1 MTTVITQ
8 QDKKPT
14 PMQRLKAERDSL
26 LAEVERLRAQ
36 LTLRMP
42 PGWVAAPTKPLGPM
56 IAAASNIRIE
66 QDRGGEQVLF
76 PSELTAI
83 YMAMIGA
90 APNCP
95 GDPGWIS
102 VKDRLPDCNVEVL
115 AGYWYQDT
123 WRKGAPWVFSIGVCR
138 MIPEKNRHSFPEG
151 KRWLTHGCSHNQIQF
166 WLPMLASPPRPA
178 DDPVSATEDE
188 D

>member
-83 YMAMIGA
+83 YMAMLGA

-123 WRKGAPWVFSIGVCR
+123 WRKGSPWVFSVGVCR

-166 WLPMLASPPRPA
+166 WLPMLAAPPRPA
-178 DDPVSATEDE
+178 EEPVSATEDE